1 MVILYA
7 LWTGDP
13 PAVSATLEAGTPTH
27 AARRQTRL
35 RHSAGIPPAS
45 PSISCC
51 YPQPPRP
58 SPNCY
63 DSPVTQEDTKTDR
76 KASKKQQLPL
86 KTDRYRLYTAP
97 VIRYARHGRT
107 TSRNKEL
114 LLQTGFSTS
123 FRMEEASLKPARR
136 MNSSIVSPSTRAAP
150 SIRARSSGM
159 IGQATHVTEFKS
171 IDPDNE

>member
-13 PAVSATLEAGTPTH
+13 PAVSATFKAGTPTH
-27 AARRQTRL
+27 AAQRQTRL
-35 RHSAGIPPAS
+35 RHSAGISPAF

-51 YPQPPRP
+51 YPQPPRT

-63 DSPVTQEDTKTDR
+63 DNPVTQEDTKTDR

-86 KTDRYRLYTAP
+86 KTDRRRFDTAP
-97 VIRYARHGRT
+97 VLRHARRGRT
-107 TSRNKEL
+107 TSLNKEL
-114 LLQTGFSTS
+114 MLQTGFSTS

-150 SIRARSSGM
+150 SISARSSGM
-159 IGQATHVTEFKS
+159 IGQATHVTELKS
-171 IDPDNE
+171 IATDNG